1 MRFTRVSVVLGVIV
15 LTGVFA
21 TVAYALNIKD
31 TSPPRGQVGVAYS
44 FTFEMDAG
52 SGTPPIKWS
61 ITSGSLPPGLSLS
74 DEGTV
79 SGTPT
84 QAGTFNFY
92 VQAQDS
98 QCCPF
103 FTQELRSI
111 TITSRMFITTN
122 SLPDAAINQPYSQ
135 QLTANEGASGWTV
148 VSGTLP
154 DGISVSSTGLVSGT
168 PTKAGAF
175 SFRVQ
180 ATGSNNTD
188 TKDLSIFVLAP
199 LDLTL
204 AGGVP
209 PKAEPVPLNG
219 KVNTPFTWDVDAVGG
234 KPGYTF
240 SSTTLP
246 VGLTLD
252 PATGTVSGTP
262 TVAGVTQLTM
272 TVTDSTG
279 AKDTLRASLNVK
291 ALLAFSPT
299 ARPRSGKVGRTYSW
313 KLPVTGASKVKIFL
327 ASGSFPP
334 GLSINEETGVIS
346 GTPLTSGSFK
356 VKVWVLGDPGT
367 QISKTYSIKIAK

>member
-1 MRFTRVSVVLGVIV
+1 MRLTRVTVVLGVIV
-15 LTGVFA
+15 LAGVFA

-31 TSPPRGQVGVAYS
+31 TAPPRGQVGVAYS
-44 FTFEMDAG
+44 FKFEMDTG

-79 SGTPT
+79 SGTPS
-84 QAGTFNFY
+84 QAGTFTFY

-122 SLPDAAINQPYSQ
+122 SLPDAGINQAYSQ
-135 QLTANEGASGWTV
+135 QLTANESASGWTV
-148 VSGTLP
+148 VGGTLP
-154 DGISVSSTGLVSGT
+154 DGITLSSTGLVSGT
-168 PTKAGAF
+168 PTKSGAF

-180 ATGSNNTD
+180 ATGSNNGD

-204 AGGVP
+204 SGGIP
-209 PKAEPVPLNG
+209 AKAEPVSLNG
-219 KVNTPFTWDVDAVGG
+219 KVNTPFTWDVDGVGG

-246 VGLTLD
+246 TGLTLD

-279 AKDTLRASLNVK
+279 TKDTLRASLNVK
-291 ALLAFSPT
+291 ALLAFSTT
-299 ARPRSGKVGRTYSW
+299 AKPRSGKLGRTYSW
-313 KLPVTGASKVKIFL
+313 KLPVTGASKIKIFV
-327 ASGSFPP
+327 ASGPFPP
-334 GLSINEETGVIS
+334 GLSIDEATGVIS
-346 GTPLTSGSFK
+346 GTPLTSGTFK

-367 QISKTYSIKIAK
+367 QISKTYAIRIAK